1 MTEET
6 TPTVTSDA
14 PSGHQENK
22 MGYMPVKKL
31 LLTMSIP
38 MILSMLVQA
47 CYNIVDSIF
56 VAQLSEN
63 ALTAVS
69 MAFPIQNLMISVAVG
84 VGVGINALMSRSLGE
99 KRFDYANKVA
109 MQGLFLNLVGYVL
122 FVVIGILASNL
133 YMRTQT
139 DIPDIIEMGDVYV
152 RICCLLSFGVFI
164 QITFERCLL
173 STGKTLYAMYTQGFG
188 AIINII
194 LDPILI
200 FGMFGF
206 PEMGVAGAA
215 VATVTGQICAA
226 VLAIALNQ
234 KRNKELSLRVADI
247 RPDWQV
253 IKPILIIGIP
263 SILMASVGSIMTFIM
278 NKILIVFSSTAV
290 AVFGVYF
297 KLQSFFFMPVFGLN
311 NGMVPIIAYNYGA
324 NKKDRMLHTIRLSS
338 IFAAAIM
345 LVGTGIFWIFPRE
358 LLFFFDASTDMLNIG
373 IPALRVIS
381 LSFIF
386 AGFSIIFASICQA
399 LGYSIYS
406 LYISVVR
413 QLVVLLPIAYLL
425 SQIGTLESVWWA
437 FPISEIVALIL
448 SIFFL
453 RHTLRKLH
461 WKQNPTQ

>member
-14 PSGHQENK
+14 PSGRQENK

>member
-22 MGYMPVKKL
+22 MGHMPVKKL

-99 KRFDYANKVA
+99 KRFEYANKVA

-139 DIPDIIEMGDVYV
+139 DIQEIIEMGDTYV
-152 RICCLLSFGVFI
+152 RICCALSFGVFV
-164 QITFERCLL
+164 QITFERYLL

-206 PEMGVAGAA
+206 PKMGVAGAA
-215 VATVTGQICAA
+215 VATVIGQICAA
-226 VLAIALNQ
+226 ALAMILNH
-234 KRNKELSLRVADI
+234 KRNKELSLRFADI

-253 IKPILIIGIP
+253 IKPILIIGVP
-263 SILMASVGSIMTFIM
+263 SILMSSVGSIMTFIM

-324 NKKDRMLHTIRLSS
+324 NKKDRMLHTIRLSC

-345 LVGTGIFWIFPRE
+345 LVGTAIFWIFPKE
-358 LLFFFDASTDMLNIG
+358 LLLFFDASTDMLGIG
-373 IPALRVIS
+373 IPALRIIA

-386 AGFSIIFASICQA
+386 AGFSIIFTSICQA

-406 LYISVVR
+406 LYISVIR

-425 SQIGTLESVWWA
+425 SRIGTLDSVWWA

-448 SIFFL
+448 ATLFL
-453 RHTLRKLH
+453 KHTLHKLH
-461 WKQNPTQ
+461 WKQRSA